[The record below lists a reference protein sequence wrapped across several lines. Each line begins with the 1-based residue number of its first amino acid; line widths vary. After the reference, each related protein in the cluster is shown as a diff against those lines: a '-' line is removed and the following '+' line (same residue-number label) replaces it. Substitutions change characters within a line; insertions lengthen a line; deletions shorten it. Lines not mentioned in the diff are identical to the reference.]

1 MLLQGCGDKS
11 SKKDSAVSENSQK
24 TTNGDEA
31 SKDYLSDMKEFST
44 TDKTVSIYFDQDWQT
59 EDLEMDFWLGAGNK
73 KGDKAAA
80 ILQFPKNGAN
90 MMANSIEMVAEMVEA
105 SYNVSDKESTTAPSV
120 PGMSEITAYT
130 CKMTAGG
137 VTGGAY
143 LIYGETSYAYYALT
157 YIADKLTDEDIAS
170 FNASCSKFQE
180 NPPEV
185 EDNFSSEMTDTLRWF
200 NAAYAVLIDLNG
212 RDFNLFG
219 GIPANDDSKTIM
231 QAGLA
236 DSWGVED
243 RTSADENIDWIL
255 SEGHRVDFAENM
267 KALEDAGVTAD
278 TSTED
283 LAALL
288 KDEYDFEDET
298 ANSFARAFG
307 VYTEHGADAIAAW
320 DYSRAMY
327 LLSAYYHAGYYT
339 EQEALDKSLEV
350 AQTIQ
355 SMYESWDD
363 FMDSYLWGY
372 DYWAEEESTE
382 RREIYNKLKAQS
394 NSPFR
399 FDFKMNLEKTW

>member
-1 MLLQGCGDKS
+1 MKQLLLFLLFIPSLLMAQEDQKYLAGAIPEEGGKVVFTKEINMPSLSKGQIYDIMYQWAEKFFSEEGRRLVYSDK
-11 SKKDSAVSENSQK
+11 D
-24 TTNGDEA
+24 
-31 SKDYLSDMKEFST
+31 
-44 TDKTVSIYFDQDWQT
+44 
-59 EDLEMDFWLGAGNK
+59 
-73 KGDKAAA
+73 KGDIAAVGEEYLVFQSTA
-80 ILQFPKNGAN
+80 LSLDRTL
-90 MMANSIEMVAEMVEA
+90 MDYRVTIECEDNAAKIKLAGIRYE
-105 SYNVSDKESTTAPSV
+105 YNVSYQREPEKYTAEEWITDK
-120 PGMSEITAYT
+120 
-130 CKMTAGG
+130 
-137 VTGGAY
+137 
-143 LIYGETSYAYYALT
+143 YALNKKK
-157 YIADKLTDEDIAS
+157 DKL
-170 FNASCSKFQE
+170 NRGNGKF
-180 NPPEV
+180 
-185 EDNFSSEMTDTLRWF
+185 R
-200 NAAYAVLIDLNG
+200 
-212 RDFNLFG
+212 R
-219 GIPANDDSKTIM
+219 KT
-231 QAGLA
+231 
-236 DSWGVED
+236 
-243 RTSADENIDWIL
+243 
-255 SEGHRVDFAENM
+255 VDFAENM

-394 NSPFR
+394 DSPFR